1 MSFPNGLFKQ
11 EHPGDA
17 VLTTCLKKVAILT
30 NWNIISQQLG
40 RQVMQYAS
48 DLPSSCLPWRGVPPR
63 PPYISANTVTPPE
76 IEHKTITDTPKNC
89 NVLRKHYLWAIHN
102 ICHEIFTY
110 MRRSFSGSHSHI
122 LAPIFLS
129 VDHRAGRTF
138 EKGTKSPG
146 DFHHPTEIYNLLICL
161 ICLWW
166 KSLKVLLAFLQRLH
180 YPIMRGMFQE

>member
-76 IEHKTITDTPKNC
+76 IEHKTIRNTPKNC

-102 ICHEIFTY
+102 ICHDIFTY
-110 MRRSFSGSHSHI
+110 MRRSFSGSHFHI
-122 LAPIFLS
+122 LAAIFFQLTTEQGGHLKREQNHQVTFIIQLKSIICWS
-129 VDHRAGRTF
+129 V
-138 EKGTKSPG
+138 
-146 DFHHPTEIYNLLICL
+146 
-161 ICLWW
+161 
-166 KSLKVLLAFLQRLH
+166 
-180 YPIMRGMFQE
+180 

>member
-1 MSFPNGLFKQ
+1 
-11 EHPGDA
+11 
-17 VLTTCLKKVAILT
+17 
-30 NWNIISQQLG
+30 
-40 RQVMQYAS
+40 MQYAS

-102 ICHEIFTY
+102 ICHDIFTY

-138 EKGTKSPG
+138 EKRTKSPG
-146 DFHHPTEIYNLLICL
+146 DPTEIYNLLIC
-161 ICLWW
+161 IYDMYMM
-166 KSLKVLLAFLQRLH
+166 KIIKGFFGFSS
-180 YPIMRGMFQE
+180 